1 MLFFIAFK
9 NRNRR
14 GELVDIHM
22 LSWRHEKRYNR
33 WRPFVVHVAF
43 ANLYLFIFP
52 YLYAGT
58 YSLNC
63 VQNNL
68 GEIWR
73 EAIYFCHFKLPEHLS
88 RWWGHDGRGH
98 SLHAILLGNDYEF
111 AATLWIG
118 RNRKTYI
125 VLIFWQV
132 EKSLNS
138 FIICWVICVYKALF
152 NCRTFHLPN
161 LI

>member
-88 RWWGHDGRGH
+88 RWWGHDGRALTTRDFAWKWLRVRR
-98 SLHAILLGNDYEF
+98 SLV
-111 AATLWIG
+111 
-118 RNRKTYI
+118 NRKKQENLHCAFHVFHLATGI
-125 VLIFWQV
+125 FIFWQV
-132 EKSLNS
+132 EKSL
-138 FIICWVICVYKALF
+138 
-152 NCRTFHLPN
+152 
-161 LI
+161 